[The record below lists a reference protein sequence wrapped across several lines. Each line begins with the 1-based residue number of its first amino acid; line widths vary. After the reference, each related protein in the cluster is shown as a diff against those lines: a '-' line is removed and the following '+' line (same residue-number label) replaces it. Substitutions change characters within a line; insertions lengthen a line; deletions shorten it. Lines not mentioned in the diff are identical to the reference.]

1 MTTGE
6 TSHSGRT
13 PYAKV
18 RRYRIC
24 TYDVWWNA
32 RDGWEVNNV
41 YRSETTIAIRCKRK
55 TFNAGTDHQFF
66 AWHPTDRQINRA
78 LSEKGLR
85 WESDGAEGTLYAE
98 TASGKPFGELEYV
111 GTLGEDLPR

>member
-1 MTTGE
+1 MTTGGIGRF
-6 TSHSGRT
+6 GRT

-24 TYDVWWNA
+24 TYDVCGNA

-41 YRSETTIAIRCKRK
+41 FRSETTVDIRCKRK
-55 TFNAGTDHQFF
+55 TFNGGTEHEFHD
-66 AWHPTDRQINRA
+66 WHPTDSQINRA
-78 LSEKGLR
+78 IGEKGLR
-85 WESDGAEGTLYAE
+85 WESNGAEGTLYGE